1 MSKFLYFADSAT
13 AQYIVPVDRFLGGD
27 DTDADTIV
35 LNFEDMNGSTG
46 DVSQVT
52 IDVTS
57 GTAKTVL
64 TAICNAV
71 ATQGG
76 KNQVIVVADD
86 VNSLYV
92 DSNITGVTGIA
103 HNVTSAASGLSL
115 GGDVTATAAAI
126 DFDLIDNNA
135 SALSFDAAGQAGILA
150 LVTTDSS
157 EGVTMS
163 GTLDVAGELEYTAA
177 SNETVDAGNGGG
189 SATALSTSKLVSFVS
204 TDTSKTHVSLA
215 DGTIGQIKY
224 IVHKALANTQSLVIT
239 PANFTAGSTLT
250 SDAAGR
256 VCALIFDGTN
266 WNVMGD
272 VAEFVIA

>member
-13 AQYIVPVDRFLGGD
+13 AQYIVPIDRFLGAD

-35 LNFEDMNGSTG
+35 LNFEDMNGSSG

-52 IDVTS
+52 IDVAS

-64 TAICNAV
+64 TAIFNAV
-71 ATQGG
+71 ATG
-76 KNQVIVVADD
+76 KDQVIVVADD
-86 VNSLYV
+86 VNSLYI
-92 DSNITGVTGIA
+92 DRNISSITGIA
-103 HNVTSAASGLSL
+103 HNVTAASSGLTL
-115 GGDVTATAAAI
+115 GGDVDATGAAI

>member
-13 AQYIVPVDRFLGGD
+13 AQYIVPIDRFLGAD

-35 LNFEDMNGSTG
+35 LNFEDMNGSSG

-52 IDVTS
+52 IDVAS
-57 GTAKTVL
+57 GAAKTVL
-64 TAICNAV
+64 TAIFNAV
-71 ATQGG
+71 ATG
-76 KNQVIVVADD
+76 KDQVIVVADD
-86 VNSLYV
+86 VNSLYI
-92 DSNITGVTGIA
+92 DGNISSITGIA
-103 HNVTSAASGLSL
+103 HNVTAASSGLTL
-115 GGDVTATAAAI
+115 GGDVDATGAAI

-150 LVTTDSS
+150 LVTTNSS

-224 IVHKALANTQSLVIT
+224 IVHKALANTQNLVIT

-272 VAEFVIA
+272 VTEFAIA

>member
-13 AQYIVPVDRFLGGD
+13 AQYIVPIDRFLGAD

-35 LNFEDMNGSTG
+35 LNFEDMNGSSG

-52 IDVTS
+52 IDVAS
-57 GTAKTVL
+57 GAAKTVL
-64 TAICNAV
+64 TAIFNAV
-71 ATQGG
+71 ATG
-76 KNQVIVVADD
+76 KDQVIVVADD
-86 VNSLYV
+86 VNSLYI
-92 DSNITGVTGIA
+92 DGNISSITGIA
-103 HNVTSAASGLSL
+103 HNVTAASSGLTL
-115 GGDVTATAAAI
+115 GGDVDATGAAI
-126 DFDLIDNNA
+126 DFDLVDNNA

-150 LVTTDSS
+150 LVTTNSS

-224 IVHKALANTQSLVIT
+224 IVHKARANSQDLVIT
-239 PANFTAGSTLT
+239 PANFNPGSTLT
-250 SDAAGR
+250 SDLAGG

-272 VAEFVIA
+272 VAEFVVG

>member
-13 AQYIVPVDRFLGGD
+13 AQYIVPIDRFLGAD

-35 LNFEDMNGSTG
+35 LNFEDMNGSSG

-52 IDVTS
+52 IDVAS

-64 TAICNAV
+64 TAIFNAV
-71 ATQGG
+71 ATG
-76 KNQVIVVADD
+76 KDQVIVVADD
-86 VNSLYV
+86 VNSLYI
-92 DSNITGVTGIA
+92 DGNISSITGIA
-103 HNVTSAASGLSL
+103 HNVTAASSGLTL
-115 GGDVTATAAAI
+115 GGDVDATGAAI
-126 DFDLIDNNA
+126 DFDLVDNNA

-150 LVTTDSS
+150 LVTTNSS

-224 IVHKALANTQSLVIT
+224 IVHKARANSADLVIT
-239 PANFTAGSTLT
+239 PANFNPGATLT
-250 SDAAGR
+250 SNLAGG

-272 VAEFVIA
+272 VAEFVVG